1 MKKSWIIVGIIGLVV
16 LGVGGWWLYQQTTAS
31 VATAT
36 RVQTAKVQ
44 RGSLVAT
51 VNAAGNVL
59 SPEEATLSFQT
70 SGRVAKVYV
79 QVGDMV
85 KKGQV
90 LMELDTTDL
99 ELSLKTAKAN
109 LASSQAN
116 LEQVKAN
123 LQFALRN
130 AQSNLESSK
139 AALEAAKSKNAQN
152 ANQIIIAK
160 AQLDK
165 AEVALRQAQGAYNQ
179 IAWRGDV
186 SMTPQAAELQR
197 ATIDYQSALANYQMT
212 LATIN
217 DSALKAAQAQYER
230 DVVALEQA
238 QRNLDTQ
245 LRTAQANVERDQIAV
260 EQAQRNIER
269 ARIVAPFDGVVSAV
283 NFSAGDSAGT
293 ATAVVVVDLS
303 VLQVRVNIAEIDI
316 AKIKVGQT
324 AQVTLDA
331 LVGKTYN
338 ATISAIGPVATI
350 TQGVVNYPVIAIVDN
365 TDGAIKP
372 GMTANLSIT
381 VDRRDNV
388 LLVPARAVRSQGNQR
403 IVNVLYKG
411 QTIATPVTIGL
422 TNDQF
427 AEVLGGLLEGDEVI
441 VQTTTT
447 RGTSGFGVPGMPPI
461 GGR

>member
-1 MKKSWIIVGIIGLVV
+1 VKKTWITIGIILLVAL
-16 LGVGGWWLYQQTTAS
+16 LGGGWWLYEQSTAS
-31 VATAT
+31 AAAAA
-36 RVQTAKVQ
+36 RVQTATVR
-44 RGSLVAT
+44 RGALVAT

-59 SPEEATLSFQT
+59 SPEEANLSFQT
-70 SGRVAKVYV
+70 SGRVAKVHV
-79 QVGDMV
+79 QVGDTV

-152 ANQIIIAK
+152 PNQIIVAK

-165 AEVALRQAQGAYNQ
+165 AEVALRQAQSAYNQ

-186 SMTPQAAELQR
+186 GMTPQAAELQR

-269 ARIVAPFDGVVSAV
+269 ARIVAPFDGVVAAV
-283 NFSAGDSAGT
+283 NFSVGDTAGT
-293 ATAVVVVDLS
+293 ATAVIVVDLS
-303 VLQVRVNIAEIDI
+303 MLQVKVNIAEIDI

-338 ATISAIGPVATI
+338 ATISAISPAATI

-427 AEVLGGLLEGDEVI
+427 AEVISGLLEGDEVI
-441 VQTTTT
+441 IQTTASRT
-447 RGTSGFGVPGMPPI
+447 GVGSFTGMPPT
-461 GGR
+461 GR

>member
-1 MKKSWIIVGIIGLVV
+1 MKTYRIIIGVILLLVLVLVGI
-16 LGVGGWWLYQQTTAS
+16 WWYQQSASAATT
-31 VATAT
+31 T
-36 RVQTAKVQ
+36 RVQTVPVQ
-44 RGSLVAT
+44 RGSLIAT

-59 SPEEATLSFQT
+59 TPEEATLGFLT
-70 SGRVAKVYV
+70 SGRVAKVHV
-79 QVGDMV
+79 QVGDVV

-99 ELSLKTAKAN
+99 ELALKTAKTN

-116 LEQVKAN
+116 LDQVKAN

-130 AQSNLESSK
+130 AQANLESSK
-139 AALEAAKSKNAQN
+139 AALEAAKNKNAQN

-165 AEVALRQAQGAYNQ
+165 ATIALQQAQSAYNQ

-186 SMTPQAAELQR
+186 GMTQQAANLQT
-197 ATIDYQSALANYQMT
+197 ATIEYQTALANYNMT

-217 DSALKAAQAQYER
+217 DSALKAAQAQYEK
-230 DVVALEQA
+230 DLVALEQA

-269 ARIVAPFDGVVSAV
+269 ARLVAPFDGVVSAV
-283 NFSAGDSAGT
+283 NFSVGDSAGSG
-293 ATAVVVVDLS
+293 TAVVVVDLS
-303 VLQVRVNIAEIDI
+303 TLYVRVNIAEVDI
-316 AKIKVGQT
+316 AKIKVGQS

-331 LVGKTYN
+331 LPGKTYN

-350 TQGVVNYPVIAIVDN
+350 TQGVVNYPVTAIVDN
-365 TDGAIKP
+365 VDGQIKP

-388 LLVPARAVRSQGNQR
+388 LLVPARAVRSQGNQK

-411 QTIATPVTIGL
+411 QTIAVPVTIGL
-422 TNDQF
+422 TNDQS
-427 AEVLGGLLEGDEVI
+427 AEILSGLLEGDQVI
-441 VQTTTT
+441 VQTTQV
-447 RGTSGFGVPGMPPI
+447 RQGGMGIPGMGPVMI
-461 GGR
+461 GR

>member
-1 MKKSWIIVGIIGLVV
+1 MKKTWIIIGIILLAV
-16 LGVGGWWLYQQTTAS
+16 LLGGGWWLYQQTTAS
-31 VATAT
+31 VAATT
-36 RVQTAKVQ
+36 RVQTATVQ
-44 RGSLVAT
+44 RGALVAT

-59 SPEEATLSFQT
+59 SPEEAALSFQT
-70 SGRVAKVYV
+70 SGRVAKVHV
-79 QVGDMV
+79 QVGDAV

-152 ANQIIIAK
+152 PNQILIAK

-165 AEVALRQAQGAYNQ
+165 AEVALRQAQSAYNQ

-186 SMTPQAAELQR
+186 GMTPQAAELQR

-245 LRTAQANVERDQIAV
+245 LRTAQANVERDQIAL

-283 NFSAGDSAGT
+283 NFSVGDSAGT
-293 ATAVVVVDLS
+293 TTAVVVVDLS
-303 VLQVRVNIAEIDI
+303 TLQVKVNIAEIDI

-331 LVGKTYN
+331 LIGKTYN
-338 ATISAIGPVATI
+338 ATIAAIGPVATI
-350 TQGVVNYPVIAIVDN
+350 TQGVVNYPVIAVVDN

-372 GMTANLSIT
+372 GMTANLSII

-427 AEVLGGLLEGDEVI
+427 AEVISGLLEGDQVVI
-441 VQTTTT
+441 QTTT
-447 RGTSGFGVPGMPPI
+447 RTSTLGGFGGMPPM
-461 GGR
+461 GR

>member
-1 MKKSWIIVGIIGLVV
+1 MKKTWLIIGIILLAV
-16 LGVGGWWLYQQTTAS
+16 LLGGGWWLYQQTTVS
-31 VATAT
+31 VAATT
-36 RVQTAKVQ
+36 RVQTATVQ
-44 RGSLVAT
+44 RGALVAT

-59 SPEEATLSFQT
+59 SPEEAALSFQT
-70 SGRVAKVYV
+70 SGRVAKVHV
-79 QVGDMV
+79 QVGDAV

-152 ANQIIIAK
+152 PNQILMAK

-165 AEVALRQAQGAYNQ
+165 AEVALRQAQSAYNQ

-186 SMTPQAAELQR
+186 GMTPQATELQR

-238 QRNLDTQ
+238 QRNVDTQ
-245 LRTAQANVERDQIAV
+245 LRTAQANVERDQIAL

-283 NFSAGDSAGT
+283 NLSVGDSAGT
-293 ATAVVVVDLS
+293 TTAVVVVDLS
-303 VLQVRVNIAEIDI
+303 MLQVKVNIAEIDI

-331 LVGKTYN
+331 LLGKTYN
-338 ATISAIGPVATI
+338 ATIAAIGPVATI
-350 TQGVVNYPVIAIVDN
+350 TQGVVNYPVIAVVDN

-372 GMTANLSIT
+372 GMTANLSII

-403 IVNVLYKG
+403 TVNVLYKG

-427 AEVLGGLLEGDEVI
+427 AEVISGLLEGDQVI
-441 VQTTTT
+441 IQTAV
-447 RGTSGFGVPGMPPI
+447 RTSTMGSFSGMPPI
-461 GGR
+461 GR

>member
-1 MKKSWIIVGIIGLVV
+1 MKKTWLIIGIILLAV
-16 LGVGGWWLYQQTTAS
+16 LLGGGWWLYQQTTAG
-31 VATAT
+31 VAATT
-36 RVQTAKVQ
+36 RVQTATVQ
-44 RGSLVAT
+44 RGALVAT

-59 SPEEATLSFQT
+59 SPEEAALSFQT
-70 SGRVAKVYV
+70 SGRVAKVHV
-79 QVGDMV
+79 QVGDAV

-152 ANQIIIAK
+152 PNQILIAK

-165 AEVALRQAQGAYNQ
+165 AEVALRQAQSAYNQ

-186 SMTPQAAELQR
+186 GMTPQAAELQR

-245 LRTAQANVERDQIAV
+245 LRTAQANVERDQIAL

-283 NFSAGDSAGT
+283 NFSVGDSAGT
-293 ATAVVVVDLS
+293 TTAVVVVDLS
-303 VLQVRVNIAEIDI
+303 MLQVKVNIAEIDI

-331 LVGKTYN
+331 LLGKTYN
-338 ATISAIGPVATI
+338 ATIAAIGPVATI
-350 TQGVVNYPVIAIVDN
+350 TQGVVNYPVIAVVDN

-372 GMTANLSIT
+372 GMTANLSII

-427 AEVLGGLLEGDEVI
+427 AEVISGLLEGDQVI
-441 VQTTTT
+441 IQTAVRTSTT
-447 RGTSGFGVPGMPPI
+447 GGFSGMPPI
-461 GGR
+461 GR